1 MTRYK
6 TYKIQ
11 ETPTEKFPEMVTVVK
26 GKKFEKKFINL
37 EKAKLWIEVEQSLK
51 LINKGAK
58 KVEKELDTIGL
69 TQPVW

>member
-11 ETPTEKFPEMVTVVK
+11 ETSTEKFPEMVTVVK

>member
-11 ETPTEKFPEMVTVVK
+11 ETPTEKFPEMVTITK
-26 GKKFEKKFINL
+26 GKTLTKKFITL

-58 KVEKELDTIGL
+58 KVKGELDSIGL
-69 TQPVW
+69 TQPIW

>member
-6 TYKIQ
+6 TYKIE
-11 ETPTEKFPEMVTVVK
+11 ETPTEKFPEMVTVAK
-26 GKKFEKKFINL
+26 GKNFTKKFINS
-37 EKAKLWIEVEQSLK
+37 EKAKLWIDVEQALK

-58 KVEKELDTIGL
+58 KVEQELDTIGL

>member
-11 ETPTEKFPEMVTVVK
+11 ETPTEKFAEMVTVVK

>member
-1 MTRYK
+1 MIRYK

-26 GKKFEKKFINL
+26 GKKIEKKFINL

-51 LINKGAK
+51 LISKGGK
-58 KVEKELDTIGL
+58 KIEKELDTIGL
-69 TQPVW
+69 TEPVW

>member
-58 KVEKELDTIGL
+58 KVEKELDIIGL